1 MNPPHLTHLT
11 LVGLGLIG
19 GSFAMAAR
27 AAFPQLVL
35 TAVDPNAESLQTAL
49 KSQLINHA
57 YVNGDEWL
65 ATLPNTLPP
74 TTNEPPTHWIV
85 LATHLEANQA
95 WLQHLAP
102 VVVGRGVMLSDLG
115 SCKRAMTALGQELLP
130 QQFLG
135 AHPMAGRET
144 QGLASATELL
154 FAGKR
159 MLLTP
164 HDAEAQTSLID
175 TISSLVKAM
184 GMHPT
189 CLEAEA
195 HDKAMAYVS
204 HLPQLYA
211 VALTNLI
218 ARHEP
223 ARLLRYHG
231 GGIDDQLRLAASSAA
246 MWSPIYQQNADN
258 MGAVLDELIEV
269 LSELREALPD
279 PQRMAEGFAV
289 SNRLHHTF
297 TRLKQAQHRPPQGQL
312 L

>member
-1 MNPPHLTHLT
+1 
-11 LVGLGLIG
+11 
-19 GSFAMAAR
+19 
-27 AAFPQLVL
+27 
-35 TAVDPNAESLQTAL
+35 
-49 KSQLINHA
+49 
-57 YVNGDEWL
+57 
-65 ATLPNTLPP
+65 
-74 TTNEPPTHWIV
+74 
-85 LATHLEANQA
+85 
-95 WLQHLAP
+95 
-102 VVVGRGVMLSDLG
+102 
-115 SCKRAMTALGQELLP
+115 
-130 QQFLG
+130 
-135 AHPMAGRET
+135 
-144 QGLASATELL
+144 
-154 FAGKR
+154 
-159 MLLTP
+159 
-164 HDAEAQTSLID
+164 
-175 TISSLVKAM
+175 
-184 GMHPT
+184 MHPT
-189 CLEAEA
+189 CLTAEA

-297 TRLKQAQHRPPQGQL
+297 TRLKQAQQRPPQGQL
-312 L
+312 LL